1 MIVSDRDIDFFAKKL
16 KISPEKTFLL
26 IQDPDC
32 LPGILDKISEEK
44 FQNGNYFHPI
54 DGFLAK
60 IIYPRFQSYSPILP
74 VAPQRSSY
82 SDVSHGMYNNFYTQ
96 TYNWNLYS
104 PVKIPNEFMD
114 FNKNQK
120 IKYEG

>member
-44 FQNGNYFHPI
+44 LEGINDYIKKQEDLLLSWNKKIEDAKQRAELESFLKTI
-54 DGFLAK
+54 DKQLTKFEKEKQIRVLL
-60 IIYPRFQSYSPILP
+60 LP
-74 VAPQRSSY
+74 KTA
-82 SDVSHGMYNNFYTQ
+82 
-96 TYNWNLYS
+96 L
-104 PVKIPNEFMD
+104 
-114 FNKNQK
+114 
-120 IKYEG
+120 